1 MTHGEVA
8 MNGVRFLAHAGQLS
22 EHDLLVVIPMAV
34 LSAVVMVIMARPR
47 RPPTDDSEP
56 GHPGT

>member
-1 MTHGEVA
+1 
-8 MNGVRFLAHAGQLS
+8 MNGVRLLAHVGPLG

-34 LSAVVMVIMARPR
+34 LSAVVMVVMARPR

-56 GHPGT
+56 RNPGA

>member
-1 MTHGEVA
+1 
-8 MNGVRFLAHAGQLS
+8 MNGVRFLAHVGPLG

-56 GHPGT
+56 GNPGT